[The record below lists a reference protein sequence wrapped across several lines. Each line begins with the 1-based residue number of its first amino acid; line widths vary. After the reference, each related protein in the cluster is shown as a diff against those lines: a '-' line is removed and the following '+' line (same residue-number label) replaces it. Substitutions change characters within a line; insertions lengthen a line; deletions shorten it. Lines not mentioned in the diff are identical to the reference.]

1 MDDLDLGVVYDVLSK
16 NFLDKHKH
24 NQYQR
29 SPVNMDTTSDK
40 VLFGGPLTIDL
51 TKEVDSLGE
60 YMLKCLRQQDP
71 KGLAFVSITILS
83 SSLSPRINLLVS
95 KGGCDLWEDV
105 DLR

>member
-1 MDDLDLGVVYDVLSK
+1 MDDDLDLGVVYDVLSK
-16 NFLDKHKH
+16 NFLNQQHTH

-29 SPVNMDTTSDK
+29 SHVNMDTTSYK

-71 KGLAFVSITILS
+71 KGLAFVSKIIIIIFLIS
-83 SSLSPRINLLVS
+83 QY
-95 KGGCDLWEDV
+95 
-105 DLR
+105 